1 MSGRDHMRIVQ
12 GLLAKAQSTDFPD
25 EAEAL
30 LSKAQQLMAEHAID
44 EAMVTA
50 ADGGERS
57 TVERITI
64 VCEAPYATAKVS
76 LLYGIATT
84 NHCQTVR
91 TTKGA
96 NPSVEVFG
104 YGVDLAHVEALY
116 THLSLQATRAVLAE
130 EFTAR
135 RFRHAF
141 LLGFSGRVYERLEEA
156 RRVAQA
162 AYEDKHASEG
172 GSVALVLA
180 DRRGEVE
187 HAFKAAYPRT
197 RQARTST
204 SSSYGQMAGDAAG
217 RRADLGG
224 SRLDSPT
231 QGALRP

>member
-1 MSGRDHMRIVQ
+1 MRIVQ

-30 LSKAQQLMAEHAID
+30 MSKAQTLMTEHAID
-44 EAMVTA
+44 EAMVAA
-50 ADGGERS
+50 ADGGQRAE
-57 TVERITI
+57 VERITI
-64 VCEAPYATAKVS
+64 VCEAPYATAKVF
-76 LLYGIATT
+76 LLHRIAMT

-91 TTKGA
+91 VGKGA
-96 NPSVEVFG
+96 NQTIEVFG

-116 THLSLQATRAVLAE
+116 THLSFQATRAVLAE

-141 LLGFSGRVYERLEEA
+141 LLAFAGRVYQRLEEA

-162 AYEDKHASEG
+162 AYEEQHASEG

-180 DRRGEVE
+180 DRSGEVE

-197 RQARTST
+197 RRARTST
-204 SSSYGQMAGDAAG
+204 SSRYGQMAGDAAG

-224 SRLDSPT
+224 DRLDSPT
-231 QGALRP
+231 RGALPS

>member
-1 MSGRDHMRIVQ
+1 MSGRDYMRVVQ

-44 EAMVTA
+44 AAMVA
-50 ADGGERS
+50 ADGGQRS
-57 TVERITI
+57 EVERVTI
-64 VCEAPYATAKVS
+64 ICEAPYATAKVS
-76 LLYGIATT
+76 LLHGIATT
-84 NHCQTVR
+84 NHCQTVKLTR
-91 TTKGA
+91 GA
-96 NPSVEVFG
+96 NQSVEVFG

-116 THLSLQATRAVLAE
+116 THLSFQATRAVLAE

-156 RRVAQA
+156 RQVAQA
-162 AYEDKHASEG
+162 AYEDQHASEG
-172 GSVALVLA
+172 GSVALAVA
-180 DRRGEVE
+180 DRRGEVA

-197 RQARTST
+197 RQTRTTS

-224 SRLDSPT
+224 DRLDRPT
-231 QGALRP
+231 RGALRS